1 MYWIILFIFFAYAQE
16 ESKIKKEIYVAP
28 PTIHDSSL
36 GQFQPYLTSLLVS
49 SAQSNKHWVKRTH
62 GATEVNIYDKHTIEV
77 IQDTV
82 CDYNFPIPCSVENIH
97 WVMITDVFVTPN
109 FATIVVK
116 MYDENAQ
123 LIASSSKSSYS
134 IEKCTD
140 QTTVTTI
147 QQPGRPSTEITEKKP
162 DLCKVLDPKILASDI
177 IQAVTILFASIHP
190 VK

>member
-1 MYWIILFIFFAYAQE
+1 MYWIMLFIFFAYAQE
-16 ESKIKKEIYVAP
+16 DKIKKEIYIAP
-28 PTIHDSSL
+28 PTIHDQTL
-36 GQFQPYLTSLLVS
+36 VHFQPYLNSLLVS

-62 GATEVNIYDKHTIEV
+62 DATEVNIYDKHTIEL

-82 CDYNFPIPCSVENIH
+82 CDYDIPIPCSVENIH
-97 WVMITDVFVTPN
+97 WVMITDIFVTPN

-116 MYDENAQ
+116 MYDEDAR

-147 QQPGRPSTEITEKKP
+147 QQFNRPATEITEKKP
-162 DLCKVLDPKILASDI
+162 DLCTALDPKILASDI
-177 IQAVTILFASIHP
+177 VQAVTILFASIHP